1 MPLDE
6 LICHCLL
13 VFEETEENLENEK
26 KEASKKNVKKRKA
39 LRMHLN
45 ELNNLILYF
54 HKCLQTYLN
63 RRKDIFIMLGEEETD
78 GVAIQEFNQEYFN
91 DEEVSP
97 LVLEH
102 LDSNNTDKN
111 NHTHQ
116 HLISVLTNNEIFSPI
131 PGKGNNALRTHPL
144 NQSTQSF

>member
-1 MPLDE
+1 
-6 LICHCLL
+6 
-13 VFEETEENLENEK
+13 
-26 KEASKKNVKKRKA
+26 
-39 LRMHLN
+39 
-45 ELNNLILYF
+45 
-54 HKCLQTYLN
+54 
-63 RRKDIFIMLGEEETD
+63 MLGEEETD

-102 LDSNNTDKN
+102 LDSNNTDQN

-116 HLISVLTNNEIFSPI
+116 HLISVLKKNEIFSPI

>member
-26 KEASKKNVKKRKA
+26 KEASKKNVTKRKA

-54 HKCLQTYLN
+54 HKCL
-63 RRKDIFIMLGEEETD
+63 
-78 GVAIQEFNQEYFN
+78 
-91 DEEVSP
+91 
-97 LVLEH
+97 
-102 LDSNNTDKN
+102 
-111 NHTHQ
+111 
-116 HLISVLTNNEIFSPI
+116 
-131 PGKGNNALRTHPL
+131 
-144 NQSTQSF
+144 